1 MNVFG
6 KKEGASHLYQNNNAT
21 SLLIVRVNIYVVVGG
36 VIGVGVFVNAWPLS
50 GTRERRSSQT
60 CSSKKRLP
68 PFLSLDVAALCRRR
82 LERL

>member
-36 VIGVGVFVNAWPLS
+36 VIGVGVVDAWPLS